1 MRKLA
6 LICLI
11 LISASVN
18 ALDEFVITL
27 ENHLFQPTIIEIPA
41 NTKVKIRFV
50 NLDPTP
56 EEIDSFDMN
65 REKVVF
71 GNSKATIFVGP
82 LEPGDYEFFGEFH
95 PQTAVGIVRVIPKEV
110 FFNAN

>member
-1 MRKLA
+1 MRKFVFIALA
-6 LICLI
+6 

-27 ENHLFQPTIIEIPA
+27 ENHLFKPAVIEIPA
-41 NTKVKIRFV
+41 NTKVKLRFI
-50 NLDPTP
+50 NLDSTP

-82 LEPGDYEFFGEFH
+82 LEPGNYEFFGEFH
-95 PQTAVGIVRVIPKEV
+95 PQTAVGTVKVIPKEV
-110 FFNAN
+110 FLNAN